1 MWEFIVNVC
10 RNNPQILI
18 FLALA
23 IGYAAGK
30 IKFRGFSL
38 GTTTCVLLAALLLGQ
53 INVQVP
59 PLLKTVS
66 FALFTFAI
74 GYKVG
79 PQFFG
84 ALRKE
89 GLNYILMALVV

>member
-1 MWEFIVNVC
+1 MWDFLVNIC
-10 RNNPQILI
+10 RENSQILI

-23 IGYAAGK
+23 IGYAGGK
-30 IKFRGFSL
+30 LKFRGFSL
-38 GTTTCVLLAALLLGQ
+38 GPTTCTLLAALVLGQ

-66 FALFTFAI
+66 FALFIFGV

-79 PQFFG
+79 PHFFG
-84 ALRKE
+84 ALKKKW
-89 GLNYILMALVV
+89 A